1 MAIIDFNSIDLD
13 SITSLLCQANITM
26 PQHNN
31 FPSGSSSKPN
41 NPVPGPDARQFPVAS
56 FLGEKTKTALE
67 ADRLRAELQ
76 ADAAA
81 SGVRTFNIIV
91 IFNPLN

>member
-1 MAIIDFNSIDLD
+1 
-13 SITSLLCQANITM
+13 M

-41 NPVPGPDARQFPVAS
+41 NPVSGPDARQFPVAS

-81 SGVRTFNIIV
+81 SGVCTFNIIV